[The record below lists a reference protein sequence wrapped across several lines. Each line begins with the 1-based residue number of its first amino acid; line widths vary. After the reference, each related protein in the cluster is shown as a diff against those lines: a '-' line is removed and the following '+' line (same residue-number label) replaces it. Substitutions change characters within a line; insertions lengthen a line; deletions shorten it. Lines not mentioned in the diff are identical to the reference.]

1 MELLQLKY
9 FLELAKTEH
18 LTKVAEMMYV
28 SPPAVSNS
36 ISRLE
41 EELGV
46 QLFDRNGRRLKLNAY
61 GNDFLQHARTALVAL
76 EDGKRKLADKK
87 AAGNRRLKIAA
98 SNPEI
103 WRNAIEDFQYKNP
116 NVQIEIKKSDFSLQ
130 KNNLTEEADLVFAST
145 KEFVNLQWNCK
156 ELFNDCIALVVS
168 RDHHLAKESA
178 INLEQARD
186 EEFISLLP
194 CEFETFCKTLC
205 ENAGFTPKCR
215 ILCENDLRP
224 QIAISQNKVFLSPVQ
239 YKEFSGFSD
248 MVFIPILDE
257 NATWSQ
263 AVFWEKERYLSE
275 NAVLMRNYMI
285 ERYLNYQIY

>member
-18 LTKVAEMMYV
+18 LTKVAEMVYV

-41 EELGV
+41 EELEV

-61 GNDFLQHARTALVAL
+61 GNDFLQHARAALVVL

-130 KNNLTEEADLVFAST
+130 KT
-145 KEFVNLQWNCK
+145 
-156 ELFNDCIALVVS
+156 
-168 RDHHLAKESA
+168 
-178 INLEQARD
+178 
-186 EEFISLLP
+186 
-194 CEFETFCKTLC
+194 
-205 ENAGFTPKCR
+205 
-215 ILCENDLRP
+215 IL
-224 QIAISQNKVFLSPVQ
+224 
-239 YKEFSGFSD
+239 
-248 MVFIPILDE
+248 
-257 NATWSQ
+257 
-263 AVFWEKERYLSE
+263 
-275 NAVLMRNYMI
+275 
-285 ERYLNYQIY
+285 